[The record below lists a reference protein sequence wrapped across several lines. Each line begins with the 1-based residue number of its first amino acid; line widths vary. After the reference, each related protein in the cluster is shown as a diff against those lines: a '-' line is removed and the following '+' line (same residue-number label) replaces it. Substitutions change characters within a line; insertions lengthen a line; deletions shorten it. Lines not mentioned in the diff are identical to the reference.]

1 MRLDKYLKISRLVKR
16 RTIAKEICDQGR
28 IKVNGRT
35 AKAGADVQSGDI
47 LQIGF
52 GRTLLEVEILETP
65 EHIRANLS
73 DTTYR
78 VIRQESTQNAGDA

>member
-52 GRTLLEVEILETP
+52 GKTLLEVEILKTP

-78 VIRQESTQNAGDA
+78 IIRQESTQNAEDA